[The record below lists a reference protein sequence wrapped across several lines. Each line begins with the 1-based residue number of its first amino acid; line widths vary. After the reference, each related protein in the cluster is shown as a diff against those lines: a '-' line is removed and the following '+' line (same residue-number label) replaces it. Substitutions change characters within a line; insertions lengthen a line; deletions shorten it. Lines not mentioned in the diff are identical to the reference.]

1 MIDTWATSQT
11 YNALENKRK
20 DKNRGEKEGYGE
32 KMGRDLDEKWMLR
45 EGAGGRRQQKLG
57 EGDAYKG
64 DKEAW
69 PCKRR
74 WALEIRFLMD

>member
-1 MIDTWATSQT
+1 
-11 YNALENKRK
+11 
-20 DKNRGEKEGYGE
+20 
-32 KMGRDLDEKWMLR
+32 MGRDLDEKWKLR